1 MKINKH
7 KKKENKKNPG
17 NQTPCYSRF
26 PAGSFA
32 VHIGDHFRF
41 GIICGSIWR
50 SFPVW
55 GSFAALYR
63 SPLTFY
69 SEAFADGAL
78 SARSSKHINMLG
90 LVRGLSLMFFR
101 AKDRQNIDIRLVGG
115 SWKRVTRR
123 RKCVAG
129 RTISL
134 PSFTG
139 LC

>member
-1 MKINKH
+1 MKINKY
-7 KKKENKKNPG
+7 KNEENKKKSGKPNSMPF
-17 NQTPCYSRF
+17 CF

-32 VHIGDHFRF
+32 IHIGDHFRF
-41 GIICGSIWR
+41 GIICGPIWG

-55 GSFAALYR
+55 GSCAALYR

-101 AKDRQNIDIRLVGG
+101 AKDCQNIDIRLVGG

-129 RTISL
+129 RTITL

-139 LC
+139 LW